1 MKGWFRTAHEE
12 VDVIFRREDIAL
24 SSMIDW
30 LSTTYGL
37 VEVGIAAVCVAIG
50 VWVSKRLYL
59 RWFGED
65 PERLD
70 RFLPYVGYRMV
81 FPLSAQLLVVIS
93 SVIWVLILGHRAHVL
108 QVVSAMLFW
117 MAVIRVLAALLRH
130 ALPSGHFERRT
141 EQLVA
146 TLFWMAFVTWASNL
160 DDFVLEGLQSIT
172 FRVGKT
178 QLDLLMI
185 LTAMLWISVIVLGA
199 LTLSRALEKRL
210 MQLSDLDENLR
221 LVLAKLTRT
230 LLVVSAVLIALPVLG
245 IDLTVLSV
253 FSGAV
258 GVGLGLGLQKIA
270 SNYIS
275 GFIILLDRSIR
286 IGDRLMIDN
295 RVGYVNK
302 ITSRYVVLKGLD
314 GSEALV
320 PNDTLIANTVIN
332 QSYSDKKIWTSVTVS
347 VAYDTDLDQ
356 ALALL
361 REAAKHP
368 RIVQNP
374 GPNAYLVNF
383 GDSSITLELGY
394 WVLDPEN
401 GFLSLKSDLLM
412 RIWRLFKEHDIQMPF
427 PQREVRII
435 NDGGKGSPLD
445 SMVGE

>member
-1 MKGWFRTAHEE
+1 M
-12 VDVIFRREDIAL
+12 IFRREDIAL

-50 VWVSKRLYL
+50 VWVSKKLYL
-59 RWFGED
+59 RWFGSD
-65 PERLD
+65 SERLD

-435 NDGGKGSPLD
+435 NEAGKGSPLD